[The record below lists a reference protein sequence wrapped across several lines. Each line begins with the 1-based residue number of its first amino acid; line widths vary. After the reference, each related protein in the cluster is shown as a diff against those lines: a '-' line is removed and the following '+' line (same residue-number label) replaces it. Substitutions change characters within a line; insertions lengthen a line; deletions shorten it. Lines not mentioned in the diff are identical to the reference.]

1 LKFLRQTDN
10 ETLLKGASRRR
21 SYRDTKEYLSAL
33 KPRHVS
39 YSFTAA
45 AAAAAA
51 AAANTTNTTNTTTT
65 DAFTLSTL
73 LLHFLL

>member
-1 LKFLRQTDN
+1 MSLKN
-10 ETLLKGASRRR
+10 ASRIR

-33 KPRHVS
+33 KPWHVS
-39 YSFTAA
+39 YSFT
-45 AAAAAA
+45 AAAAA

-65 DAFTLSTL
+65 DACTLSTL

>member
-1 LKFLRQTDN
+1 MKN
-10 ETLLKGASRRR
+10 ASRRR

-33 KPRHVS
+33 KPWHVS
-39 YSFTAA
+39 YSFTA

-51 AAANTTNTTNTTTT
+51 AAANTTNTTNTTITN
-65 DAFTLSTL
+65 ACTLSTL